1 MDYTKPNELIQIF
14 KAFKNSMKKID
25 LKKYFILN
33 FGLCGIPVN

>member
-14 KAFKNSMKKID
+14 KAFKNGVMKFD
-25 LKKYFILN
+25 LKKNFILN

>member
-14 KAFKNSMKKID
+14 KAFKNGVMKFD
-25 LKKYFILN
+25 LKKYSLLN